1 MAGRDAPGPPPGQGA
16 VTGFATLLL
25 GLLLLLGAGVWI
37 GLALMAAGMISLS
50 LFRDLPVAKLAA
62 FDLWNSLNSPELVA
76 LPMFIL
82 MGEILFHTRL
92 ARNLFDGLTPWLGR
106 IPGRLLHV
114 NILGC
119 TLFAAVSGSSAATTA
134 TIGRM
139 TLAELEARGYDR
151 GLAMGS
157 LCGAGTLG
165 FLIPPS
171 IILILYGVL
180 SETSILDL
188 FLAGIVPGLLLALA
202 YMVYVA
208 ARVGARPAL
217 APGQDARRSG
227 WRQRMWGIRMFAPVL
242 ILIGAVLG
250 SMYFGFAS
258 PSEAAIIGVLGALVV
273 GLAQREL
280 NRDNLVSAFCSAVRT
295 TSMVG
300 LIVAGALF
308 LTKAMAYLGLPAAV
322 AAFAEGLDLS
332 PLLLVLILL
341 GFYVVLGTFLDGL
354 SVVVMTLPVTSP
366 LILAA
371 GFDAVWYGIFLVIA
385 VEMAQ
390 ITPPVGFNLFVVQN
404 LTGEPIGRVA
414 RSALPFFTI
423 MAAFVVLMV
432 LWPGVVH
439 LLA

>member
-1 MAGRDAPGPPPGQGA
+1 MI
-16 VTGFATLLL
+16 GFSTLLVW
-25 GLLLLLGAGVWI
+25 LLMLLGAGVWI
-37 GLALMAAGMISLS
+37 GLALMATGMISLF
-50 LFRDLPVAKLAA
+50 LARDLPIAKLAA
-62 FDLWNSLNSPELVA
+62 FDLWNSLNAPELVA

-82 MGEILFHTRL
+82 MGEILFHTKL

-139 TLAELEARGYDR
+139 TLGELKARGYDQD
-151 GLAMGS
+151 LAMGS

-188 FLAGIVPGLLLALA
+188 FLAGIVPGLLLAAA
-202 YMVYVA
+202 YVVYVA
-208 ARVGARPAL
+208 LRVRANPSL
-217 APGQDARRSG
+217 APASVEAASS
-227 WRQRMWGIRMFAPVL
+227 WRLRLEGLRLFAPIFL
-242 ILIGAVLG
+242 LIGAVLG
-250 SMYFGFAS
+250 SMYLGFAG
-258 PSEAAIIGVLGALVV
+258 PSEAAVIGVLGALLI
-273 GLAQREL
+273 GTFQREL
-280 NRDNLVSAFCSAVRT
+280 NRETLKAALRSAVRT
-295 TSMVG
+295 ISMVG
-300 LIVAGALF
+300 LIIAGALF

-322 AAFAEGLDLS
+322 AGFAAGLDLS
-332 PLLLVLILL
+332 PMMLVLLLLF
-341 GFYVVLGTFLDGL
+341 FYVLLGTFLDGL
-354 SVVVMTLPVTSP
+354 SVIIMTLPVTFP
-366 LILAA
+366 LVLEA
-371 GFDAVWYGIFLVIA
+371 GFDAVWFGIFLVIA

-404 LTGEPIGRVA
+404 LTGEPIARIA
-414 RSALPFFTI
+414 RSALPFFLI
-423 MAAFVVLMV
+423 LAAFVVLMV

-439 LLA
+439 LLS

>member
-1 MAGRDAPGPPPGQGA
+1 MI
-16 VTGFATLLL
+16 GFSTLLL
-25 GLLLLLGAGVWI
+25 WLLVLLGAGVWI
-37 GLALMAAGMISLS
+37 GLALMATGMISLI
-50 LFRDLPVAKLAA
+50 LARDLPIAKLAA
-62 FDLWNSLNSPELVA
+62 FDLWNSLNAPELVA

-82 MGEILFHTRL
+82 MGEILFHTKL

-139 TLAELEARGYDR
+139 TLGELEERGYDQD
-151 GLAMGS
+151 LAMGS

-188 FLAGIVPGLLLALA
+188 FLAGIVPGLLLAAA
-202 YMVYVA
+202 YVVYVA
-208 ARVGARPAL
+208 LRVRANPAL
-217 APGQDARRSG
+217 APSNVGAASS
-227 WRQRMWGIRMFAPVL
+227 WRLRLEGLRLFAPIFL
-242 ILIGAVLG
+242 LIGAVLG
-250 SMYFGFAS
+250 SMYLGFAG
-258 PSEAAIIGVLGALVV
+258 PSEAAVIGVLGALLI
-273 GLAQREL
+273 GTLQKEL
-280 NRDNLVSAFCSAVRT
+280 NRETLNAALRSAVRT
-295 TSMVG
+295 ISMVG

-308 LTKAMAYLGLPAAV
+308 LTKAMAYLGLPSAV
-322 AAFAEGLDLS
+322 AGFAAGLDLS
-332 PLLLVLILL
+332 PMMLVLLLLF
-341 GFYVVLGTFLDGL
+341 FYVLLGTFLDGL
-354 SVVVMTLPVTSP
+354 SVIVMTLPVTFP
-366 LILAA
+366 LVLEA
-371 GFDAVWYGIFLVIA
+371 GFDAVWFGIFLVIA

-404 LTGEPIGRVA
+404 LTGEPIARIA
-414 RSALPFFTI
+414 RSALPFFLI
-423 MAAFVVLMV
+423 LAAFVVLMV

-439 LLA
+439 LLS